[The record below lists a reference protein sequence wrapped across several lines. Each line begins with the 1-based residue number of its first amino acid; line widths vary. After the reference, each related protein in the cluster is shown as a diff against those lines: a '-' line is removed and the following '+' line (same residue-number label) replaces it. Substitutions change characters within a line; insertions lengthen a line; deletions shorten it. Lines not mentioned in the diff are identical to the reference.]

1 MIKRMNKITSLVVAA
16 AAVTSLAPINSV
28 SAATKLETLEGTLD
42 NVQAFDGGKYIFD
55 GYKNENQDAAMYY
68 FNGSKDIEIEDVDGS
83 DAQTKYGK
91 EFINFDNSDETLFN
105 LSTGKVDEDTVSDK
119 IAYMQTKFN
128 SSVIK
133 KADRYDD
140 ATLQT
145 ITVKDQLNANQF
157 GDVWY
162 GYTTSASATVYAGYL
177 SADGKYVDTDE
188 TANVNHFVKDTNGGF
203 KKLAFDKMDDT
214 VKFEGATYSLKANNA
229 LFADSEY
236 IYRTVEVL
244 KDGQTE
250 ATYLQKISKA
260 QGEKVDGAYIPKSV
274 ASYLITD
281 DFLTKVE
288 NAEAV
293 RVIKGSVHVI
303 NFKSNKIT
311 IEKFDLVKDR
321 DEDIAGTNRIY
332 KVELDEDYDDVDGE
346 NATDFDIDV
355 DGNVWVLYKGN
366 VQKVVNGKLETK
378 YTVDRTMNN
387 LSVYDDNDVVV
398 WNTEDDIY
406 ATVAGAKGEDEV
418 ETAKG
423 WVENSNGTWSF
434 VKADGT
440 KATGWLD
447 DNGNWYYFDSVG
459 NMLTGWQNV
468 NGTWY
473 YLNPV
478 SNGYKGAMQTGWLN
492 DRGTWYYLNPVSNGY
507 KGAMQTGWQNV
518 NGTWYYLQSNGAMKT
533 GWLNDNGTWYYL
545 QSNGAMAA
553 NTTIDGYRL
562 GANGAWIR

>member
-1 MIKRMNKITSLVVAA
+1 MIKRMNKVTSLVVAA
-16 AAVTSLAPINSV
+16 AAVASLVPVNSV
-28 SAATKLETLEGTLD
+28 SAATKLETLEGTLE

-55 GYKNENQDAAMYY
+55 GYKNEDQDSAMYY
-68 FNGSKDIEIEDVDGS
+68 FNGSKDVEIEDVDGS
-83 DAQTKYGK
+83 DEQTKYGK

-133 KADRYDD
+133 KADRYDN

-145 ITVKDQLNANQF
+145 ITAEDQLNANQF

-162 GYTTSASATVYAGYL
+162 GYTTSAAATVYAGYL

-188 TANVNHFVKDTNGGF
+188 TANVDHFVKDTNGSF
-203 KKLAFDKMDDT
+203 KKLSFDEMDDT
-214 VKFEGATYSLKANNA
+214 VEFEGATYSLSANNA
-229 LFADSEY
+229 LFADAEY

-244 KDGQTE
+244 KDGQAV

-293 RVIKGSVHVI
+293 RVIKGSVHVV
-303 NFKSNKIT
+303 NFDSNKIT

-332 KVELDEDYDDVDGE
+332 KVELDEDYDDVDNE
-346 NATDFDIDV
+346 DATDFDIDV
-355 DGNVWVLYKGN
+355 DGNVWVLYKGS

-378 YTVDRTMNN
+378 YTVDRTMDN

-406 ATVAGAKGEDEV
+406 ATVAGTEGEEEV

-423 WVENSNGTWSF
+423 WVEGSNGAWSF

-440 KATGWLD
+440 KATGWYN
-447 DNGNWYYFDSVG
+447 DNGTWYYFDSVG

-478 SNGYKGAMQTGWLN
+478 SNGTKGAMQTGWIK
-492 DRGTWYYLNPVSNGY
+492 DGSTWYYCNAS
-507 KGAMQTGWQNV
+507 GAMQTGWLKD
-518 NGTWYYLQSNGAMKT
+518 GSTWYYLQSNGAMKT